1 MISVNVR
8 TNSTRKTVSTDIT
21 TTPKA
26 LFAELGIDTSTSMI
40 NLDGAPITGADFNKT
55 FENLGVTDGTAVS
68 LSAIVKAD
76 GARK

>member
-40 NLDGAPITGADFNKT
+40 NLDGAPITGADFSKT
-55 FENLGVTDGTAVS
+55 FEELGIADGTTVG

-76 GARK
+76 GASK